1 MRVILIKD
9 FENLGKTGETIEV
22 KSGYARNYLVPQGIA
37 LIANSAGLKKIQEQ
51 VRLKELRNKK
61 ALQKARELAEKL
73 NSISLT
79 VPVQVG
85 EEDRVFGAVTSQM
98 VADQLKEKGYEI
110 DKRHIQL
117 DEPIKAL
124 GIFEIPV
131 KILQDVTA
139 TVKLWVIKA

>member
-1 MRVILIKD
+1 VRVILIKD
-9 FENLGKTGETIEV
+9 FENLGKTGETIDV
-22 KSGYARNYLVPQGIA
+22 KSGYARNYLIPQGIA

-61 ALQKARELAEKL
+61 ALQKAQELADKL
-73 NSISLT
+73 SSLSLT
-79 VPVQVG
+79 IPVQVG

-98 VADQLKEKGYEI
+98 IADQLHEKGYEI
-110 DKRHIQL
+110 DKRHILL

-131 KILQDVTA
+131 KLLPDVTA